1 MRSWRPFPS
10 PARYLLPLLLLL
22 CTAVAFWLWSKL
34 SERTA
39 NVGYDTGVFGIGLAF
54 FLVLVLIGLLAYIA
68 WCIFTMGYTVS
79 EDALALRSG
88 GSRYIVPLASIM
100 AVYLPGA
107 TISGRAIKVKWQ
119 RATALPGFLL
129 GAGQSAQLGRV
140 LAVAT
145 VTDNGLV
152 FIATQGKTFA
162 ISPQNSFSFVEAL
175 EKAREEGKEYDAAD
189 ESATRAELRGGN
201 AWAAPLWYD
210 PVARWLFLSGLLLSA
225 ALFFYLSLV
234 YTTLPALLALHWN
247 AQAQVDRVG
256 DPTELLRLPVFALA
270 VWLVNAVVAFWAIRR
285 ERAAAL
291 FLLAGAACAQIVFAA
306 GALSIVLR
314 T

>member
-1 MRSWRPFPS
+1 MRNWRPLLS
-10 PARYLLPLLLLL
+10 PARYLLPLLLLI
-22 CTAVAFWLWSKL
+22 CIAIAFWLWSEL
-34 SERTA
+34 SERSA
-39 NVGYDTGVFGIGLAF
+39 NVGYDPGVFGIGLSF
-54 FLVLVLIGLLAYIA
+54 FLVLMLAGLLMYIA

-79 EDALALRSG
+79 ASALMLRSG
-88 GSRYIVPLASIM
+88 GLRYVIPLTSIEV
-100 AVYLPGA
+100 VYPPGA
-107 TISGRAIKVKWQ
+107 TINGKAINVRWQ

-129 GAGQSAQLGRV
+129 GAGRSPQLGRV
-140 LAVAT
+140 LAVST
-145 VTDNGLV
+145 VTGSGLV
-152 FIATQGKTFA
+152 FIVTPGKAFA
-162 ISPQNSFSFVEAL
+162 ISPQNSSSFVEAL
-175 EKAREEGKEYDAAD
+175 EKARQEGTEYDAAD
-189 ESATRAELRGGN
+189 ESAARSELRGAS

-210 PVARWLFLSGLLLSA
+210 SVARWLFLSGLLLCT
-225 ALFFYLSLV
+225 ALFFYLSLI
-234 YTTLPALLALHWN
+234 YANLPALLALHWN